1 MKIYKSIF
9 ILAMLPLLVASCTQ
23 KNLDNSSSGKNLK
36 IELVALQHITY
47 ASASQ
52 TKPESVITTLD
63 IVSYNAKTGEVV
75 FKNIQDAVSKIGDLR
90 SKIDIYLSGQF
101 LFSVTYANS
110 ILSNLYN
117 EPVLY
122 NALVTIDDTVKDK
135 WYIRSGYPNGVILEN
150 ALNIFPDDSY
160 GEVRKQAYQKI
171 AASWKT
177 FTEELKKEGKYI
189 NQ

>member
-1 MKIYKSIF
+1 MKIFQSIV

-36 IELVALQHITY
+36 IELVALQHTTY

-90 SKIDIYLSGQF
+90 GKIDIYLSGQF

-110 ILSNLYN
+110 LLSNLYN

-122 NALVTIDDTVKDK
+122 NALETVDDTVKDK

-150 ALNIFPDDSY
+150 ALNISSADSY
-160 GEVRKQAYQKI
+160 GEARKQSYQKI
-171 AASWKT
+171 ESSWKI
-177 FTEELKKEGKYI
+177 FTDELKKDNKYI
-189 NQ
+189 H